1 MFSDIGRT
9 ETLLN
14 DVHMICLNKKMKD
27 LTGQIKISRCPTM
40 FLGKQT
46 EFHQILRVF
55 LEG

>member
-27 LTGQIKISRCPTM
+27 LTGQIQISRCPTM
-40 FLGKQT
+40 FLGK
-46 EFHQILRVF
+46 
-55 LEG
+55 